1 MLNFSNPLRLLR
13 SLASSLLRL
22 SGWLALTLFLH
33 GAAQAQLLDGV
44 VAVVGDEVI
53 LKSDIDSQVALY
65 AYQNQVDPRTP
76 GLWTRMLQLT
86 IDQKILVAKAKLDSI
101 QVSSSQLDALVAER
115 IAYIRQRLGSEEEV
129 AKYFGK
135 SIPQLR
141 ADLREELKAQQMVA
155 ELQRKKFSSVTVSN
169 DDVLQF
175 YEAYKDSLPNVPAEV
190 EIAHIFI
197 RPKADSLARLSSLEK
212 MKQIEAELRAGA
224 DFGELA
230 KKYSEDP
237 GSARS
242 GGDLGYVK
250 RGEFV
255 KRFEEAAFALREGQI
270 SKIVETEFG
279 FHLIQL
285 LDRRGESIHTRHILL
300 RFDQSKRDDKGAI
313 DRLNEIRS
321 QILSGEISFGL
332 AARLYSED
340 ERTASQ
346 GGDIISPQTG
356 TNRIPLDAID
366 ASFREVV
373 ETLKPGEISEPRRI
387 NIVGTDDYAYHI
399 VLLKF
404 KSEPHKMNLAS
415 DYTRIKNFALQ
426 KRQAE
431 LYEEWLNQLRKEVY
445 WKIKL

>member
-1 MLNFSNPLRLLR
+1 MSNPLVLRRPVSWLLHT
-13 SLASSLLRL
+13 SSALLL
-22 SGWLALTLFLH
+22 TFLLHHAAL
-33 GAAQAQLLDGV
+33 AQLLDGV

-65 AYQNQVDPRTP
+65 AYQNQIDPRTP
-76 GLWTRMLQLT
+76 GLWKRMLLLA

-115 IAYIRQRLGSEEEV
+115 LSYIRQRLGSEEEV

-135 SIPQLR
+135 SISQLR
-141 ADLREELKAQQMVA
+141 NDLREELKAQQMVA
-155 ELQRKKFSSVTVSN
+155 ELQRKKFVNITVSN
-169 DDVLQF
+169 DDVLKF
-175 YEAYKDSLPNVPAEV
+175 YEAYKDSLPSVPAEV
-190 EIAHIFI
+190 EIAHILI
-197 RPKADSLARLSSLEK
+197 RPKVDSLARLASLERMQK
-212 MKQIEAELRAGA
+212 IEAELRAGA
-224 DFGELA
+224 DFAELA
-230 KKYSEDP
+230 RKYSEDP
-237 GSARS
+237 GSAKS

-300 RFDQSKRDDKGAI
+300 RFDQTRRDDSAAI
-313 DRLNEIRS
+313 RRLNEIRS
-321 QILSGEISFGL
+321 QILSGEMSFGL

-356 TNRIPLDAID
+356 SNRIPLEAID
-366 ASFREVV
+366 ASFREIIA
-373 ETLKPGEISEPRRI
+373 TLQPGEISEPRRI
-387 NIVGTDDYAYHI
+387 NLVGTDDYAYHI
-399 VLLKF
+399 VQLKF
-404 KSEPHKMNLAS
+404 KSEPHKMNLES

-431 LYEEWLNQLRKEVY
+431 LYEAWLNQLRKEVY

>member
-1 MLNFSNPLRLLR
+1 MWNFSKSRHGRCLTRWL
-13 SLASSLLRL
+13 SLLS
-22 SGWLALTLFLH
+22 SGLLLTLLLH
-33 GAAQAQLLDGV
+33 SSVKAQLLDGV

-53 LKSDIDSQVALY
+53 LKSDIDSQVVLY
-65 AYQNQVDPRTP
+65 AYQNQIDPRTP
-76 GLWTRMLQLT
+76 GLWTKILQLT
-86 IDQKILVAKAKLDSI
+86 IDQKILVTKAKHDSI
-101 QVSSSQLDALVAER
+101 QVNTSQLDALVTER
-115 IAYIRQRLGSEEEV
+115 MSFIRQRLGSEEEV
-129 AKYFGK
+129 VKYFGK
-135 SIPQLR
+135 SISQLR

-155 ELQRKKFSSVTVSN
+155 ELQRKKFANVTISN
-169 DDVLQF
+169 EDVLKF
-175 YEAYKDSLPNVPAEV
+175 YETYKDSLPNVPTEV
-190 EIAHIFI
+190 ELAHILI
-197 RPKADSLARLSSLEK
+197 RPKADSLARLSALEK

-224 DFGELA
+224 DFAELA

-270 SKIVETEFG
+270 SRIVETEFG

-300 RFDQSKRDDKGAI
+300 RFDQSKRNDKAAI
-313 DRLNEIRS
+313 ERLNEIRS

-356 TNRIPLDAID
+356 SNRIPLEAID

>member
-1 MLNFSNPLRLLR
+1 MLNSLVLRRFASWLFHASGALL
-13 SLASSLLRL
+13 LSLL
-22 SGWLALTLFLH
+22 LH
-33 GAAQAQLLDGV
+33 AAAFAQLLDGV

-65 AYQNQVDPRTP
+65 AYQNQIDPRTP
-76 GLWTRMLQLT
+76 GLWKRMLLLA
-86 IDQKILVAKAKLDSI
+86 IDQKILVTKAKLDSI
-101 QVSSSQLDALVAER
+101 QVNSSQLDALVAER
-115 IAYIRQRLGSEEEV
+115 ISYIRQRLGSEEEV

-135 SIPQLR
+135 SISQLR

-155 ELQRKKFSSVTVSN
+155 ELQRKKFANITVSN
-169 DDVLQF
+169 DDVLKF
-175 YEAYKDSLPNVPAEV
+175 YEAYKDSLPSVPAEV
-190 EIAHIFI
+190 EIAHILI
-197 RPKADSLARLSSLEK
+197 RPKVDSLARLASLERMQK
-212 MKQIEAELRAGA
+212 IEAELRAGA
-224 DFGELA
+224 DFAELA
-230 KKYSEDP
+230 RKYSEDP
-237 GSARS
+237 GSAKS

-300 RFDQSKRDDKGAI
+300 RFDQTRRDDSAAI
-313 DRLNEIRS
+313 RRLNEIRS
-321 QILSGEISFGL
+321 QILSGEMSFGL

-356 TNRIPLDAID
+356 SNRIPLEALD
-366 ASFREVV
+366 ASFRDVIA
-373 ETLKPGEISEPRRI
+373 TLQPGEISEPRRI
-387 NIVGTDDYAYHI
+387 NLAGTDDYAYHI
-399 VLLKF
+399 VQLKF
-404 KSEPHKMNLAS
+404 KSEPHKMNLES

>member
-1 MLNFSNPLRLLR
+1 MLNSLVLRRFASWLFHASGALL
-13 SLASSLLRL
+13 LSLL
-22 SGWLALTLFLH
+22 LH
-33 GAAQAQLLDGV
+33 AAAFAQLLDGV

-65 AYQNQVDPRTP
+65 AYQNQIDPRTP
-76 GLWTRMLQLT
+76 GLWKRMLMLA
-86 IDQKILVAKAKLDSI
+86 IDQKILVTKAKLDSI

-115 IAYIRQRLGSEEEV
+115 ISYIRQRLGSEEEV

-135 SIPQLR
+135 SISQLR

-155 ELQRKKFSSVTVSN
+155 ELQRKKFANITVSN
-169 DDVLQF
+169 DDVLKF
-175 YEAYKDSLPNVPAEV
+175 YEAYKDSLPSVPAEV
-190 EIAHIFI
+190 EIAHILI
-197 RPKADSLARLSSLEK
+197 RPKVDSLARLASLERMQK
-212 MKQIEAELRAGA
+212 IEAELRAGA
-224 DFGELA
+224 DFAELA
-230 KKYSEDP
+230 RKYSEDP
-237 GSARS
+237 GSAKS

-300 RFDQSKRDDKGAI
+300 RFDQTRRDDSAAI
-313 DRLNEIRS
+313 RRLNEIRS
-321 QILSGEISFGL
+321 QILSGEMSFGL

-356 TNRIPLDAID
+356 SNRIPLEALD
-366 ASFREVV
+366 ASFRDVIA
-373 ETLKPGEISEPRRI
+373 TLQPGEISEPRRI
-387 NIVGTDDYAYHI
+387 NLAGTDDYAYHI

-404 KSEPHKMNLAS
+404 KSEPHKMNLES

>member
-1 MLNFSNPLRLLR
+1 MLNSLVLRRFASWLFHASGALL
-13 SLASSLLRL
+13 LSLL
-22 SGWLALTLFLH
+22 LH
-33 GAAQAQLLDGV
+33 AAAFAQLLDGV

-65 AYQNQVDPRTP
+65 AYQNQIDPRTP
-76 GLWTRMLQLT
+76 GLWKRMLLLA
-86 IDQKILVAKAKLDSI
+86 IDQKILVTKAKLDSI
-101 QVSSSQLDALVAER
+101 QVNSSQLDALVAER
-115 IAYIRQRLGSEEEV
+115 ISYIRQRLGSEEEV

-135 SIPQLR
+135 SISQLR

-155 ELQRKKFSSVTVSN
+155 ELQRKKFANITVSN
-169 DDVLQF
+169 DDVLKF
-175 YEAYKDSLPNVPAEV
+175 YEAYKDSLPSVPAEV
-190 EIAHIFI
+190 EIAHILI
-197 RPKADSLARLSSLEK
+197 RPKVDSLARLASLERMQK
-212 MKQIEAELRAGA
+212 IEAELRAGA
-224 DFGELA
+224 DFAELA
-230 KKYSEDP
+230 RKYSEDP
-237 GSARS
+237 GSAKS

-300 RFDQSKRDDKGAI
+300 RFDQTRRDDSAAI
-313 DRLNEIRS
+313 RRLNEIRS
-321 QILSGEISFGL
+321 QILSGEMSFGL

-356 TNRIPLDAID
+356 SNRIPLEALD
-366 ASFREVV
+366 ASFREVIA
-373 ETLKPGEISEPRRI
+373 TLQPSEISEPRRI
-387 NIVGTDDYAYHI
+387 NLAGTDDYAYHI
-399 VLLKF
+399 VQLKF
-404 KSEPHKMNLAS
+404 KSEPHKMNLES

>member
-1 MLNFSNPLRLLR
+1 MLSPLVLRRFASWLFHASGVLL
-13 SLASSLLRL
+13 LSLL
-22 SGWLALTLFLH
+22 LH
-33 GAAQAQLLDGV
+33 AAAFAQLLDGV

-53 LKSDIDSQVALY
+53 LKSDIDSQVAIY
-65 AYQNQVDPRTP
+65 AYQNQIDPRTP
-76 GLWTRMLQLT
+76 GLWKRMLLLA
-86 IDQKILVAKAKLDSI
+86 IDQKILVTKAKLDSI
-101 QVSSSQLDALVAER
+101 QVNSSQLDALVAER
-115 IAYIRQRLGSEEEV
+115 ISYIRQRLGSEEEV

-135 SIPQLR
+135 SISQLR

-155 ELQRKKFSSVTVSN
+155 ELQRKKFANITISN
-169 DDVLQF
+169 DDVLKF
-175 YEAYKDSLPNVPAEV
+175 YAAYKDSLPSVPAEV
-190 EIAHIFI
+190 EIAHILI
-197 RPKADSLARLSSLEK
+197 RPKVDSLARLASLERMQK
-212 MKQIEAELRAGA
+212 IEAELRAGA
-224 DFGELA
+224 DFAELA
-230 KKYSEDP
+230 RKYSEDP
-237 GSARS
+237 GSAKS

-300 RFDQSKRDDKGAI
+300 RFDQTRRDDSAAI
-313 DRLNEIRS
+313 RRLNEIRS
-321 QILSGEISFGL
+321 QILSGEMSFGL

-356 TNRIPLDAID
+356 SNRIPLEALD
-366 ASFREVV
+366 ASFREVIA
-373 ETLKPGEISEPRRI
+373 TLQPGEISEPRRI
-387 NIVGTDDYAYHI
+387 NLAGTDDYAYHI
-399 VLLKF
+399 VQLKF
-404 KSEPHKMNLAS
+404 KSEPHKMNLES
-415 DYTRIKNFALQ
+415 DYIRIKNFALQ

>member
-1 MLNFSNPLRLLR
+1 MSSPLVSRRPLSWLLHT
-13 SLASSLLRL
+13 SSSLL
-22 SGWLALTLFLH
+22 LTFLLH
-33 GAAQAQLLDGV
+33 HAAFAQLLDGV

-65 AYQNQVDPRTP
+65 AYQNQIDPRTP
-76 GLWTRMLQLT
+76 GLWKRMLQLA

-115 IAYIRQRLGSEEEV
+115 LSYIRQRLGSEEEV

-135 SIPQLR
+135 SISQLR
-141 ADLREELKAQQMVA
+141 NDLREELKAQQMVA
-155 ELQRKKFSSVTVSN
+155 ELQRKKFANITVSN
-169 DDVLQF
+169 DDVLKF
-175 YEAYKDSLPNVPAEV
+175 YEAYKDSLPSVPAEV
-190 EIAHIFI
+190 EIAHILI
-197 RPKADSLARLSSLEK
+197 RPKVDSLARLSSLERMQK
-212 MKQIEAELRAGA
+212 IEAELRAGA
-224 DFGELA
+224 DFAELA
-230 KKYSEDP
+230 RKYSEDP
-237 GSARS
+237 GSAKS

-300 RFDQSKRDDKGAI
+300 RFDQTRRDDSAAVR
-313 DRLNEIRS
+313 RLNDIRS
-321 QILSGEISFGL
+321 QILSGEMSFGL

-356 TNRIPLDAID
+356 SNRIPLEAID
-366 ASFREVV
+366 ASFRDVIA
-373 ETLKPGEISEPRRI
+373 TLKPGEISEPRRI
-387 NIVGTDDYAYHI
+387 ALVGTDDYAYHI
-399 VLLKF
+399 VQLKF
-404 KSEPHKMNLAS
+404 RSEPHKMNLEN

>member
-1 MLNFSNPLRLLR
+1 MLNPLVLRRFASWLFHACGALL
-13 SLASSLLRL
+13 LSLL
-22 SGWLALTLFLH
+22 LH
-33 GAAQAQLLDGV
+33 AVAFAQLLDGV

-65 AYQNQVDPRTP
+65 AYQNQIDPRTP
-76 GLWTRMLQLT
+76 GLWKRMLLLA
-86 IDQKILVAKAKLDSI
+86 IDQKILVTKAKLDSI

-115 IAYIRQRLGSEEEV
+115 ISYIRQRLGSEEEV

-135 SIPQLR
+135 SISQLR

-155 ELQRKKFSSVTVSN
+155 ELQRKKFANITISN
-169 DDVLQF
+169 DDVLKF
-175 YEAYKDSLPNVPAEV
+175 YEAYKDSLPSVPAEV
-190 EIAHIFI
+190 EIAHILI
-197 RPKADSLARLSSLEK
+197 RPKVDSLARLASLERMQK
-212 MKQIEAELRAGA
+212 IEAELRAGA
-224 DFGELA
+224 DFAELA
-230 KKYSEDP
+230 RKYSEDP
-237 GSARS
+237 GSAKS

-300 RFDQSKRDDKGAI
+300 RFDQTRRDDSAAI
-313 DRLNEIRS
+313 RRLNEIRS
-321 QILSGEISFGL
+321 QILSGEMSFGL

-356 TNRIPLDAID
+356 SNRIPLEALD
-366 ASFREVV
+366 ASFRDVIA
-373 ETLKPGEISEPRRI
+373 TLQPGEISEPRRI
-387 NIVGTDDYAYHI
+387 NLAGTDDYAYHI
-399 VLLKF
+399 VQLKF
-404 KSEPHKMNLAS
+404 KSEPHKMNLES